1 VRAPGRVAGKVAV
14 VTGGAS
20 GIGLA
25 TAHALCA
32 EGAIVIV
39 ADRDVEGGHAAAGV
53 LRDQGGRA
61 EGLPVDVADDASVR
75 AFASAVRE
83 RHGRVDVLHN
93 NAAITDPVH
102 QARDVDVRDISPD
115 VWDTTMSVDV
125 TGAVLMCR
133 HLIPLML
140 ANGGSIINT
149 SSIGGLTG
157 GGPPISYRTS
167 KAAIAQFSRMVATDV
182 AEYGIRVNCIAPGH
196 IATGITNYDL
206 GPTI

>member
-1 VRAPGRVAGKVAV
+1 VEGKVAV

-39 ADRDVEGGHAAAGV
+39 ADRDVGGGRAAAGV

-102 QARDVDVRDISPD
+102 QALDVDVRDIDPD

-140 ANGGSIINT
+140 GNGGSIINT
-149 SSIGGLTG
+149 
-157 GGPPISYRTS
+157 
-167 KAAIAQFSRMVATDV
+167 
-182 AEYGIRVNCIAPGH
+182 
-196 IATGITNYDL
+196 
-206 GPTI
+206 